1 MEISRMNV
9 DFGNSMYMNMIDGYF
24 FELPTNVVEI
34 SRETAEGKFTTSV
47 EEPEELK
54 ARIMISAIIDDE
66 EKFFL
71 VGEIAENEVLGN
83 NHIRNLHNK
92 ATSHISYTMFL
103 AATAY
108 YHALKQDDSNDVVIK
123 YFSTMLPIWLLKQT
137 SKFSEMQNTFASRFK
152 GHHEVKVLTP
162 GMEKTLNINIE
173 DAVCRVESEVARW
186 NIKKNFDLEDNS
198 LAELFKD
205 NDTIL
210 CDLGGGTDDFVL
222 LPAGLKS
229 PISRDSFDYN
239 ADKPFLDFLEKFR
252 KEKLVEHFRTV
263 RDLETFIYTNID
275 KSKMERKD
283 GNTGQ
288 KFDLTDI
295 IKKALK
301 EYAEIKITQVENIF
315 PAPKDKVYKYLYFGG
330 VATVLRESIMVV
342 TEEKYGQEISE
353 SNHIIADDARM
364 LNLFGLEV
372 LSRAEEAK
380 RFSEV

>member
-34 SRETAEGKFTTSV
+34 SRESAEGKFASSI

-54 ARIMISAIIDDE
+54 GRLLISTIIDDE

-83 NHIRNLHNK
+83 NHIRKLHNK
-92 ATSHISYTMFL
+92 ATSHITYIMFL
-103 AATAY
+103 AATSY
-108 YHALKQDDSNDVVIK
+108 YHALKKDESSEVVID

-137 SKFSEMQNTFASRFK
+137 SKFSEMQSAFANRFK
-152 GHHEVKVLTP
+152 GHHEVKILTP
-162 GMEKTLNINIE
+162 GMEKTLNINVQE
-173 DAVCRVESEVARW
+173 AVCRIESEVARW
-186 NIKKNFDLEDNS
+186 SIKKNFDLEDN
-198 LAELFKD
+198 AQADLFKG
-205 NDTIL
+205 NDTVL

-239 ADKPFLDFLEKFR
+239 ADKPFLEFLEQFR
-252 KEKLVEHFRTV
+252 KEKLVEHFKTV
-263 RDLETFIYTNID
+263 RDLETFIFTNID

-288 KFDLTDI
+288 KFDLTAT

-301 EYAEIKITQVENIF
+301 EYAQIKITQVENTF
-315 PAPKDKVYKYLYFGG
+315 PAPKDKVYKYFYFGG
-330 VATVLRESIMVV
+330 VATVLKESIMVV

-353 SNHIIADDARM
+353 ANHIIADDARM

-380 RFSEV
+380 RLSEV